1 MKYETEDIIPVV
13 IMGNLKDLTTQKAK
27 SKVYKKLALDEVQ
40 CLYSKG
46 ANIFPDLFCF
56 VLITLNNLVWSANL
70 AISFMHQII
79 YEKGKNTDSNTDP

>member
-46 ANIFPDLFCF
+46 ANIFPKHIFTVLFFLFCF
-56 VLITLNNLVWSANL
+56 NYSKQFGLVSKLGHFTHAPDRL
-70 AISFMHQII
+70 
-79 YEKGKNTDSNTDP
+79 